1 MQEMRFEVDGV
12 EFIADYDELV
22 SYKTN
27 KQFARSET
35 DPAGMFDA
43 YERVFAGRDEE
54 YVAALGG
61 SVEAVGRI
69 MTAAFEAAKA
79 KNSKDSSGTS
89 KGTETK

>member
-1 MQEMRFEVDGV
+1 MNELRFEVDGV
-12 EFIADYDELV
+12 ELVADYDQLV

-27 KQFARSET
+27 KQFARSEA

-54 YVAALGG
+54 YVDALGG
-61 SVEAVGRI
+61 SVEAVARI

-79 KNSKDSSGTS
+79 KNSQASSQT
-89 KGTETK
+89 TKATATR